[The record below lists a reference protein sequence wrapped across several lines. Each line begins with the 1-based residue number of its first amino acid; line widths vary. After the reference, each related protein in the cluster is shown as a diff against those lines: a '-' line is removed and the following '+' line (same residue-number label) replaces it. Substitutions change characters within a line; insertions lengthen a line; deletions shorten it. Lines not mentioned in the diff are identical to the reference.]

1 MQKLNHQYIVKFHEA
16 FETDH
21 HVYLIIEHVNGRSL
35 HDYLKK
41 QRSEQGKTEF
51 DQTIEEEEAKR
62 IMRQVLQCL
71 EYLHGAGITH
81 RDIKLE
87 NILLDEHNNIKI
99 IDFGFSTCYTP

>member
-1 MQKLNHQYIVKFHEA
+1 MKFHEA

-51 DQTIEEEEAKR
+51 DQTLEEEEAKR
-62 IMRQVLQCL
+62 IMR
-71 EYLHGAGITH
+71 
-81 RDIKLE
+81 
-87 NILLDEHNNIKI
+87 
-99 IDFGFSTCYTP
+99 